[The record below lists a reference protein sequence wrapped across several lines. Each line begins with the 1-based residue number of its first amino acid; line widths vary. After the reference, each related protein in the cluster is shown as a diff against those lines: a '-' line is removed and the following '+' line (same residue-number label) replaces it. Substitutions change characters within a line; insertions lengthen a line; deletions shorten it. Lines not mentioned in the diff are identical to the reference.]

1 LQIDGTEPT
10 LTTPPD
16 GEQPP
21 MTQTL
26 KIDFVSDIACP
37 WCIIGLG
44 GLEKALDALDGEIA
58 ADIVFHPFELN
69 PAMPKGGQNSL
80 EHIAEKYGL
89 AADQVCANRER
100 IQERAAAIG
109 FAMNTSDASRIYNTF
124 DAHRLLAWA
133 REKGRQIEL
142 KRQLFQVYFTDQADP
157 GDPDALAAAAEA
169 AGLDGTEARAILD
182 SDRYADQV
190 RSEEAFWQGRGIN
203 SVPAVVVDNR
213 YLISGGQPPE
223 EFERQLRAI
232 AAKLREEQTAA
243 TA

>member
-1 LQIDGTEPT
+1 MQIDGTEPT
-10 LTTPPD
+10 LATPPD

-89 AADQVCANRER
+89 AADQVRINRDR
-100 IQERAAAIG
+100 IKERAAAVG
-109 FAMNTSDASRIYNTF
+109 FTMNTSDASRIYNTF

-133 REKGRQIEL
+133 REEGRQIEL
-142 KRQLFQVYFTDQADP
+142 KHRLFQVYFTDQADP
-157 GDPDALAAAAEA
+157 SDADALTAAAEA
-169 AGLDGTEARAILD
+169 VGLDGAEARAILD

-203 SVPAVVVDNR
+203 SVPAVVVDDR

-232 AAKLREEQTAA
+232 AAKLREEQAAA